1 MIETKNLSF
10 IYREEDMESGEIKE
24 EKVLKDINIEI
35 EKGSFTAILGHNGS
49 GKSTLAKHFNA
60 ILLPSGGKV
69 YVKGMDT
76 ADENNIFN
84 IRQSAG
90 MVLQNP
96 DNQMV
101 AALVEDEVAF
111 APENLGVEPKE
122 IRRRVDECLEIVNMT
137 KYAQSSPS
145 KLSGGQKQRVAI
157 ASVLAMNP
165 EILILDEPTAMLDPK
180 GRSEVIKT
188 IKMLNEEKD
197 ITVVLITHYMD
208 EAAQADRTVV
218 IDDGEIVLDGT
229 PKEVFKNVEKLKSLG
244 LDVPQVTELAYELRK
259 MGIEISDDV
268 LTVDE
273 CFDEIIRILGET
285 KR

>member
-1 MIETKNLSF
+1 
-10 IYREEDMESGEIKE
+10 
-24 EKVLKDINIEI
+24 
-35 EKGSFTAILGHNGS
+35 
-49 GKSTLAKHFNA
+49 
-60 ILLPSGGKV
+60 
-69 YVKGMDT
+69 
-76 ADENNIFN
+76 
-84 IRQSAG
+84 
-90 MVLQNP
+90 MVFQNP

-188 IKMLNEEKD
+188 IKMLNEEN
-197 ITVVLITHYMD
+197 TVVLITHYMD